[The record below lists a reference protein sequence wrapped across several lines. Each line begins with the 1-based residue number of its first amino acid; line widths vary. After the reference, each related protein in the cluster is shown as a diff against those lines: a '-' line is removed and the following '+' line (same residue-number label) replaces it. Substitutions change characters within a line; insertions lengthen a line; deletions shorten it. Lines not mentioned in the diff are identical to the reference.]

1 MKKKIVIFLLIAI
14 TCFLGVSKIEARECK
29 YNYDGNEITL
39 NFTKKEDSNKFTTS
53 FKIEKTSKYDEI
65 FNFVDGTLITE
76 DDQCLNALTVCE
88 LQVKDLS
95 TGTAILAGAP
105 GSFFGVGGLLVGE
118 VISYMVNESSKQ
130 VYLGVFGSS
139 LDSLTIDDAY
149 ANEFHVDNYKGW
161 SNAFWTGRGVTC
173 EVADYSGEK
182 IDKSKR
188 IGYCDKFVRLYSNV
202 SKAYKS
208 YEECGDIAGDNPQK
222 ASIARCKSK
231 AITDVN
237 KHIDTL
243 KSTCGNIL
251 QNQSLSVEDGCVS
264 SCLQA
269 NKSIQILKEDYIGL
283 ENFDNDCSFS
293 DRLVI
298 WIANI
303 VKWIKYIIP
312 VAVMVLGILD
322 FIKAIA
328 AGKDDEMKKAQGNFI
343 KRLIAAA
350 LIFIIPFI
358 IEFVLDKMGFASN
371 GCGIIDL

>member
-1 MKKKIVIFLLIAI
+1 MKKKLVIFLLIVM
-14 TCFLGVSKIEARECK
+14 TCVFGASKIEARECK
-29 YNYDGNEITL
+29 YDYKGNEITL
-39 NFTKKEDSNKFTTS
+39 NFTKKEDSDEFSVNYS
-53 FKIEKTSKYDEI
+53 MENSNKYDGVY
-65 FNFVDGTLITE
+65 NFVDGKLIDS
-76 DDQCLNALTVCE
+76 DDQCYGSLNVCK
-88 LQVKDLS
+88 LDVRNVPN
-95 TGTAILAGAP
+95 GYFIG
-105 GSFFGVGGLLVGE
+105 GVIG
-118 VISYMVNESSKQ
+118 IIVNESTKQ
-130 VYLGVFGSS
+130 EYIGIFGSS

-149 ANEFHVDNYKGW
+149 ANEFDEDNYSIW
-161 SNAFWTGRGVTC
+161 SNLFWTGRGVTC
-173 EVADYSGEK
+173 ETVEYSGEK
-182 IDKSKR
+182 LDKSKKV
-188 IGYCDKFVRLYSNV
+188 YFCDKVVQLYSNIAN
-202 SKAYKS
+202 AYKS
-208 YEECGDIAGDNPQK
+208 YEECGDIVGDNPQK
-222 ASIARCKSK
+222 ASIARCKSR
-231 AITDVN
+231 AITEVN
-237 KHIDTL
+237 KHTDTL
-243 KSTCGNIL
+243 KSTCDSIL
-251 QNQSLSVEDGCVS
+251 QNQSLSVEDGCIS

-350 LIFIIPFI
+350 LIFIIPLI
-358 IEFVLDKMGFASN
+358 IEFVLDKMGFTSN